1 MATSKSNM
9 KEDLLLSQ
17 AVEHLSDTICREME
31 STLILN
37 SEYNQVLDV
46 NTVFQVKQIY
56 IWNRESSKG

>member
-1 MATSKSNM
+1 M